1 MIDNG
6 KIFAKI
12 FALALFSLLLLV
24 FLPFLGYIEMPVSE
38 IFGESAAANIFWNIR
53 VPRTSGAFVCGATLA
68 LCGMVFQSMFKND
81 LATPYTLGVSSGAA
95 LGAVLAIKLFSG
107 IASLLPVTQIL
118 SFLCAFLTVVF
129 IYSAGRIK
137 KRFDTGFLLLA
148 GVAVNFICSGLIL
161 FIQYIASGSESAM
174 MIHWMMGSLD
184 FTGFSTVLKV
194 VPAFVV
200 MIFVSLFFHRDLD
213 LMRIDSDIATTRGVN
228 MNVIG
233 NILLFTVSLA
243 VAVVVSQVG
252 PVGFIGM
259 MAPHIAGKI
268 IGRKHGSLA
277 FASLFTGGSILMLS
291 DAVSRTVIAP
301 SEIPVGVVTSL
312 VGGPFFLFILIKSK

>member
-1 MIDNG
+1 MTDNG

-24 FLPFLGYIEMPVSE
+24 FLPFSGYIEMPVSE

-200 MIFVSLFFHRDLD
+200 MIFVSLFFHRELD

>member
-1 MIDNG
+1 MING
-6 KIFAKI
+6 RIFAKI
-12 FALALFSLLLLV
+12 VVLAFVSLLFLTL
-24 FLPFLGYIEMPVSE
+24 LPFFGYVEMPLSE
-38 IFGESAAANIFWNIR
+38 IFSESAASNIFWNIR
-53 VPRTSGAFVCGATLA
+53 VPRTSGAFLCGATLA

-95 LGAVLAIKLFSG
+95 MGAVIAIKFFSG
-107 IASLLPVTQIL
+107 LAFAFPITQIL
-118 SFLCAFLTVVF
+118 SFLCAFLTVLF
-129 IYSAGRIK
+129 IYSAGRLK

-194 VPAFVV
+194 VPAFLV
-200 MIFVSLFFHRDLD
+200 MISVSLFFHRELD
-213 LMRIDSDIATTRGVN
+213 LMRIDSDIAATRGVN
-228 MNVIG
+228 MNLVG

-252 PVGFIGM
+252 PIGFIGM
-259 MAPHIAGKI
+259 MAPHIAGRV
-268 IGRKHGSLA
+268 IGRKHAPLA
-277 FASLFTGGSILMLS
+277 FASLFIGGCILMLS

-312 VGGPFFLFILIKSK
+312 IGGPFFLFILIKTK

>member
-1 MIDNG
+1 MTDNG
-6 KIFAKI
+6 KIFTKI

-24 FLPFLGYIEMPVSE
+24 FLPFSGYIEMPVSE

-107 IASLLPVTQIL
+107 IAFLLPVTQIL

-200 MIFVSLFFHRDLD
+200 MIFVSLFFHRELD

-233 NILLFTVSLA
+233 NILLFTVSLT

>member
-1 MIDNG
+1 MSVKLNIV
-6 KIFAKI
+6 KIAAI
-12 FALALFSLLLLV
+12 ALLSLILLAI
-24 FLPFLGYIEMPVSE
+24 LPFFGYIEMPLRE
-38 IFGESAAANIFWNIR
+38 IFGENAASNIFWNIR
-53 VPRTSGAFVCGATLA
+53 VPRTLGAFVCGATLA

-95 LGAVLAIKLFSG
+95 LGAVTAIKLFSG
-107 IASLLPVTQIL
+107 FAFALPITQL
-118 SFLCAFLTVVF
+118 FSFVCAFLTVVF
-129 IYSAGRIK
+129 IYSAGRLK

-184 FTGFSTVLKV
+184 FTGFSTVLKII
-194 VPAFVV
+194 PAFVV
-200 MIFVSLFFHRDLD
+200 MIFVSLFFHRELD

-252 PVGFIGM
+252 PIGFIGM
-259 MAPHIAGKI
+259 MAPHIAGRLT
-268 IGRKHGSLA
+268 GRKHAPLA
-277 FASLFTGGSILMLS
+277 FAALLTGGCILMLS

-312 VGGPFFLFILIKSK
+312 VGGPFFLVILIKSK

>member
-1 MIDNG
+1 MGSG
-6 KIFAKI
+6 KVFIKI
-12 FALALFSLLLLV
+12 AVTALFSLLLLIL
-24 FLPFLGYIEMPVSE
+24 LPFFGYMEMPVGE

-53 VPRTSGAFVCGATLA
+53 VPRTSGAFVCGAALA

-95 LGAVLAIKLFSG
+95 LGAVSAIKLFSG
-107 IASLLPVTQIL
+107 TAVSLPVTQMF
-118 SFLCAFLTVVF
+118 SFMCAFLTVVF
-129 IYSAGRIK
+129 IYSAGRLK

-184 FTGFSTVLKV
+184 FTGFSTVLKII
-194 VPAFVV
+194 PAFVV
-200 MIFVSLFFHRDLD
+200 MIFVSLFFHRELD
-213 LMRIDSDIATTRGVN
+213 LMRIDSDIAVTRGVN
-228 MNVIG
+228 MDVVG
-233 NILLFTVSLA
+233 NILLFAVSLS

-259 MAPHIAGKI
+259 MAPHIAGRLV
-268 IGRKHGSLA
+268 GRKHASLA
-277 FASLFTGGSILMLS
+277 FASLFIGGSILMLS

-312 VGGPFFLFILIKSK
+312 TGGPFFLFILIKSK

>member
-1 MIDNG
+1 MNG
-6 KIFAKI
+6 GEIFIKILI
-12 FALALFSLLLLV
+12 PVLFSLFLLI
-24 FLPFLGYIEMPVSE
+24 FLPFFGYIEMPFSE

-95 LGAVLAIKLFSG
+95 MGAVAAIKLFSG
-107 IASLLPVTQIL
+107 FASALPVTQIL
-118 SFLCAFLTVVF
+118 SFACAFLTVIF
-129 IYSAGRIK
+129 IYSAGRLK

-148 GVAVNFICSGLIL
+148 GVAVNFICSGIIL
-161 FIQYIASGSESAM
+161 FIQYAASGSESAM

-184 FTGFSTVLKV
+184 FTGFSTVLKII
-194 VPAFVV
+194 PAFVV
-200 MIFVSLFFHRDLD
+200 MIFISLFFHRELD

-228 MNVIG
+228 MNVVG

-243 VAVVVSQVG
+243 VALVVSQVG
-252 PVGFIGM
+252 PVGFVGM
-259 MAPHIAGKI
+259 IAPHIAGRLV
-268 IGRKHGSLA
+268 GRKHIHLA
-277 FASLFTGGSILMLS
+277 FASLFTGGSMLMLS
-291 DAVSRTVIAP
+291 DAVSRTVTAP

-312 VGGPFFLFILIKSK
+312 VGGPFFLFILIRSK

>member
-1 MIDNG
+1 MSEKLNAV
-6 KIFAKI
+6 KISAVA
-12 FALALFSLLLLV
+12 ALSLLLLV
-24 FLPFLGYIEMPVSE
+24 LLPFFGYIEMPLSE

-53 VPRTSGAFVCGATLA
+53 VPRTTGAFVCGAALA

-95 LGAVLAIKLFSG
+95 LGAVTAIKFFSG
-107 IASLLPVTQIL
+107 LTLILPVTQIL
-118 SFLCAFLTVVF
+118 SFVCALLTVFF
-129 IYSAGRIK
+129 IYSAGRLK

-161 FIQYIASGSESAM
+161 FIQYIASGSESSM

-184 FTGFSTVLKV
+184 FIGFSTVLKII
-194 VPAFVV
+194 PAFAV
-200 MIFVSLFFHRDLD
+200 ILFVSLFFHRELD

-228 MNVIG
+228 MTTVG

-243 VAVVVSQVG
+243 VALVVSQVG

-259 MAPHIAGKI
+259 MAPHIAGRLV
-268 IGRKHGSLA
+268 GRKHIPLA
-277 FASLFTGGSILMLS
+277 FASLFTGGCILMLS

>member
-1 MIDNG
+1 MTDNG

-24 FLPFLGYIEMPVSE
+24 FLPFSGYIEMPVSE

-95 LGAVLAIKLFSG
+95 LGAVSAIKLFSG

-200 MIFVSLFFHRDLD
+200 MIFVSLFFHRELD

>member
-1 MIDNG
+1 M
-6 KIFAKI
+6 KITL
-12 FALALFSLLLLV
+12 LALFSLFLLAV
-24 FLPFLGYIEMPVSE
+24 LPFFGYIEMPFSK

-95 LGAVLAIKLFSG
+95 MGAVLAIKLFSG
-107 IASLLPVTQIL
+107 IDFAIPVTQIL
-118 SFLCAFLTVVF
+118 SFACAFLTVVF
-129 IYSAGRIK
+129 IYSAGRLK

-184 FTGFSTVLKV
+184 FTGFATVLKV
-194 VPAFVV
+194 VPAFLV
-200 MIFVSLFFHRDLD
+200 MIFVSLFFHRELD
-213 LMRIDSDIATTRGVN
+213 LMRIDSDIAATRGVN
-228 MNVIG
+228 MNAVG
-233 NILLFTVSLA
+233 NILLFTVSLS

-259 MAPHIAGKI
+259 VAPHIAGKI
-268 IGRKHGSLA
+268 VGRRHGSLA
-277 FASLFTGGSILMLS
+277 FASLFAGGSILMLS

-301 SEIPVGVVTSL
+301 SEIPAGVVTSL
-312 VGGPFFLFILIKSK
+312 IGGPFFLFILIKSK

>member
-24 FLPFLGYIEMPVSE
+24 FLPFSGYIEMPVSE

-107 IASLLPVTQIL
+107 IAFLLPVTQIL

-200 MIFVSLFFHRDLD
+200 MIFVSLFFHRELD

>member
-1 MIDNG
+1 MI
-6 KIFAKI
+6 
-12 FALALFSLLLLV
+12 
-24 FLPFLGYIEMPVSE
+24 
-38 IFGESAAANIFWNIR
+38 
-53 VPRTSGAFVCGATLA
+53 
-68 LCGMVFQSMFKND
+68 
-81 LATPYTLGVSSGAA
+81 
-95 LGAVLAIKLFSG
+95 
-107 IASLLPVTQIL
+107 
-118 SFLCAFLTVVF
+118 
-129 IYSAGRIK
+129 
-137 KRFDTGFLLLA
+137 
-148 GVAVNFICSGLIL
+148 
-161 FIQYIASGSESAM
+161 
-174 MIHWMMGSLD
+174 
-184 FTGFSTVLKV
+184 

-200 MIFVSLFFHRDLD
+200 MIFVSLFFHRELD

-259 MAPHIAGKI
+259 MAPHIAGNI

>member
-1 MIDNG
+1 MSEKLNIV
-6 KIFAKI
+6 KISAVALLSI
-12 FALALFSLLLLV
+12 LLLAL
-24 FLPFLGYIEMPVSE
+24 LPFFGYIEMPVRE

-53 VPRTSGAFVCGATLA
+53 VPRTLGAFVCGSTLA

-95 LGAVLAIKLFSG
+95 FGAVTAIKFFSG
-107 IASLLPVTQIL
+107 MTFFLPVTQIL

-129 IYSAGRIK
+129 IYTAGRLK

-184 FTGFSTVLKV
+184 FTGFSTVLKI
-194 VPAFVV
+194 VPAFVI
-200 MIFVSLFFHRDLD
+200 MLLVSLFFHRELD

-228 MNVIG
+228 MNTVG

-259 MAPHIAGKI
+259 MAPHIAGRLV
-268 IGRKHGSLA
+268 GRKHSSLA
-277 FASLFTGGSILMLS
+277 FASLFTGGCILMLS

-312 VGGPFFLFILIKSK
+312 IGGPFFLFIFFESK

>member
-1 MIDNG
+1 MPEKLNIV
-6 KIFAKI
+6 KII
-12 FALALFSLLLLV
+12 VLAAISLLLLV
-24 FLPFLGYIEMPVSE
+24 FLPFFGYVEMPLSE
-38 IFGESAAANIFWNIR
+38 IFGESAAADIFWSIR

-95 LGAVLAIKLFSG
+95 MGAVLAIKLFSG
-107 IASLLPVTQIL
+107 LSPALPVTQIM

-161 FIQYIASGSESAM
+161 FIQYIASGSESSR

-184 FTGFSTVLKV
+184 FAGFSTVLKV
-194 VPAFVV
+194 LPAFLV
-200 MIFVSLFFHRDLD
+200 MIFVSIFFHRELD
-213 LMRIDSDIATTRGVN
+213 LMRIDSDIAVTRGVN
-228 MNVIG
+228 MNRVG

-259 MAPHIAGKI
+259 MAPHIAGRFV
-268 IGRKHGSLA
+268 GRKHNILA
-277 FASLFTGGSILMLS
+277 FASLLAGGCILMLS

-312 VGGPFFLFILIKSK
+312 VGGPFFLFILIRSR

>member
-1 MIDNG
+1 MSEKMNFV
-6 KIFAKI
+6 KIPAI
-12 FALALFSLLLLV
+12 AALSLLLLAV
-24 FLPFLGYIEMPVSE
+24 LPFFGYIEMPLDE
-38 IFGESAAANIFWNIR
+38 IFTESAAANIFWNIR
-53 VPRTSGAFVCGATLA
+53 VPRTLGAFVCGATLA
-68 LCGMVFQSMFKND
+68 MCGMVFQSMFKND

-95 LGAVLAIKLFSG
+95 MGAVLAIKFFSG
-107 IASLLPVTQIL
+107 IAFMLPITQIL
-118 SFLCAFLTVVF
+118 SFACAFLTVVF
-129 IYSAGRIK
+129 IYSVGRLK

-161 FIQYIASGSESAM
+161 FIQYLASGSESAM

-184 FTGFSTVLKV
+184 FTGFSTVLKI

-200 MIFVSLFFHRDLD
+200 MIFISLFFHRELD

-228 MNVIG
+228 MNVVG

-243 VAVVVSQVG
+243 VALVVSQVG

-259 MAPHIAGKI
+259 MAPHIAGRI
-268 IGRKHGSLA
+268 TGRKHAALA
-277 FASLFTGGSILMLS
+277 FSALFTGGIILMLS

>member
-1 MIDNG
+1 MKDNAR
-6 KIFAKI
+6 KILVISAVI
-12 FALALFSLLLLV
+12 AISLALLAV
-24 FLPFLGYIEMPVSE
+24 LPFFGYVKMPLSG
-38 IFGESAAANIFWNIR
+38 IFGESAASNIFWNIR
-53 VPRTSGAFVCGATLA
+53 VPRTSAAFLCGAALA

-107 IASLLPVTQIL
+107 IASYLPLTQVC
-118 SFLCAFLTVVF
+118 SFAAAFVTVVF
-129 IYSAGRIK
+129 IYSAGRLK

-161 FIQYIASGSESAM
+161 FIQYLANGSESAM
-174 MIHWMMGSLD
+174 MIHWMMGSFD

-194 VPAFVV
+194 LPAFVV
-200 MIFVSLFFHRDLD
+200 MIFVSLFFHRELD
-213 LMRIDSDIATTRGVN
+213 LMRIDSDIASTRGVN
-228 MNVIG
+228 MNAVG

-243 VAVVVSQVG
+243 VALVVSQVG

-259 MAPHIAGKI
+259 VAPHIAGKLV
-268 IGRKHGSLA
+268 GRKHSTLA
-277 FASLFTGGSILMLS
+277 VVSLFTGGIILMLS
-291 DAVSRTVIAP
+291 DAVSRTIIAP

-312 VGGPFFLFILIKSK
+312 LGGPFFLFILIKSK

>member
-1 MIDNG
+1 MSEKLNVV
-6 KIFAKI
+6 KIIVVAAI
-12 FALALFSLLLLV
+12 ALFLLV
-24 FLPFLGYIEMPVSE
+24 ALPFFGYIEMPVRE

-53 VPRTSGAFVCGATLA
+53 VPRTLGAFVCGATLA

-95 LGAVLAIKLFSG
+95 MGAVLAIKFLSG
-107 IASLLPVTQIL
+107 TAFVLPLTQIL
-118 SFLCAFLTVVF
+118 SFACAFLTVVF

-161 FIQYIASGSESAM
+161 FVQYIASDSESAM
-174 MIHWMMGSLD
+174 MIHWMMGSFD
-184 FTGFSTVLKV
+184 FTGFSTILIIA
-194 VPAFVV
+194 PALLV
-200 MIFVSLFFHRDLD
+200 MMSVSLFFHRELD

-228 MNVIG
+228 MSTVGNV
-233 NILLFTVSLA
+233 LLFIVSLA

-252 PVGFIGM
+252 PIGFIGM
-259 MAPHIAGKI
+259 MAPHIAGRI
-268 IGRKHGSLA
+268 VGRKHSSLA
-277 FASLFTGGSILMLS
+277 FASFFVGGCILMLS

>member
-6 KIFAKI
+6 KIFTKI
-12 FALALFSLLLLV
+12 FALALFSLLLLL
-24 FLPFLGYIEMPVSE
+24 FLPFSGYIEMPVSE

-107 IASLLPVTQIL
+107 IAFLLPVTQIL

-200 MIFVSLFFHRDLD
+200 MIFVSLFFHRELD

-228 MNVIG
+228 TNVIG

>member
-1 MIDNG
+1 MPEKLNIV
-6 KIFAKI
+6 KII
-12 FALALFSLLLLV
+12 VLAAISLLLLA
-24 FLPFLGYIEMPVSE
+24 FLPFFGYVEMPLGE
-38 IFGESAAANIFWNIR
+38 IFGESAAANIFWSIR

-95 LGAVLAIKLFSG
+95 MGAVLAIKFFSG
-107 IASLLPVTQIL
+107 IASAVPVTQIT

-161 FIQYIASGSESAM
+161 FIQYIASGSESSR

-194 VPAFVV
+194 LPAFLV
-200 MIFVSLFFHRDLD
+200 MIFVSLFFHRELD
-213 LMRIDSDIATTRGVN
+213 LMRIDSDIAVTRGVN
-228 MNVIG
+228 MNRVG

-252 PVGFIGM
+252 PIGFIGM
-259 MAPHIAGKI
+259 MAPHIAGRFV
-268 IGRKHGSLA
+268 GRKHNILA
-277 FASLFTGGSILMLS
+277 FASLFAGGCILMLS

-312 VGGPFFLFILIKSK
+312 VGGPFFLFILIRSR

>member
-1 MIDNG
+1 MTGG
-6 KIFAKI
+6 KIPVKI
-12 FALALFSLLLLV
+12 LVSALFSFLLLAL
-24 FLPFLGYIEMPVSE
+24 LPFFGYIEMPFGE
-38 IFGESAAANIFWNIR
+38 IFSDSAASNIFWSIR
-53 VPRTSGAFVCGATLA
+53 VPRTLGAFVCGATLA

-95 LGAVLAIKLFSG
+95 LGAVSAIKLFSG
-107 IASLLPVTQIL
+107 ISVFLPVTQIL
-118 SFLCAFLTVVF
+118 SFVCAFLTVIF

-174 MIHWMMGSLD
+174 MVHWMMGSLD
-184 FTGFSTVLKV
+184 FTGFSTVFKV

-200 MIFVSLFFHRDLD
+200 MILIPLFFHRELD
-213 LMRIDSDIATTRGVN
+213 LMRIDSDIAATRGVN
-228 MNVIG
+228 MNLVG

-259 MAPHIAGKI
+259 TAPHIAGRI
-268 IGRKHGSLA
+268 VGRKHVPLA
-277 FASLFTGGSILMLS
+277 FVSLFTGGSILMLS

-312 VGGPFFLFILIKSK
+312 IGGPFFLFILIKSK

>member
-6 KIFAKI
+6 KIFTKI
-12 FALALFSLLLLV
+12 FALALFSLLLLL
-24 FLPFLGYIEMPVSE
+24 FLPFSGYIEMPVSE

-107 IASLLPVTQIL
+107 IAFLLPVTQIL
-118 SFLCAFLTVVF
+118 SLLCAFLTVVF

-200 MIFVSLFFHRDLD
+200 MIFVSLFFHRELD

>member
-24 FLPFLGYIEMPVSE
+24 FLPFSGYIEMPVSE

-107 IASLLPVTQIL
+107 IAFLLPVTQIL

-148 GVAVNFICSGLIL
+148 GVAVNFMCSGLIL

-200 MIFVSLFFHRDLD
+200 MIFVSLFFHRELD

>member
-200 MIFVSLFFHRDLD
+200 MIFVSLFFHRELD

>member
-1 MIDNG
+1 MLEKLNII
-6 KIFAKI
+6 KILAVALLSI
-12 FALALFSLLLLV
+12 LLLAL
-24 FLPFLGYIEMPVSE
+24 LPFFGYIEMPVGE

-53 VPRTSGAFVCGATLA
+53 VPRTSGAFICGATLA

-95 LGAVLAIKLFSG
+95 FGAVTAIKFFSG
-107 IASLLPVTQIL
+107 LTFVLPFTQIF

-129 IYSAGRIK
+129 IYTAGRLK

-184 FTGFSTVLKV
+184 FTGFSTVLKIL
-194 VPAFVV
+194 PAFVI
-200 MIFVSLFFHRDLD
+200 MLSVSLFFHRELD
-213 LMRIDSDIATTRGVN
+213 LMRIDSDIAVTRGVN
-228 MNVIG
+228 MNAVG
-233 NILLFTVSLA
+233 NILLFTVSIA

-259 MAPHIAGKI
+259 MAPHIAGRLV
-268 IGRKHGSLA
+268 GRKHSMLA
-277 FASLFTGGSILMLS
+277 FASLFTGGCILMLS
-291 DAVSRTVIAP
+291 DAVSRTIIAP

-312 VGGPFFLFILIKSK
+312 IGGPFFLFILIKSK

>member
-24 FLPFLGYIEMPVSE
+24 FLPFSGYIEMPVSE

-200 MIFVSLFFHRDLD
+200 MIFVSLFFHRELD

>member
-6 KIFAKI
+6 KIFTKI

-24 FLPFLGYIEMPVSE
+24 FLPFSGYIEMPVSE

-107 IASLLPVTQIL
+107 IAFLLPVTQIL

-200 MIFVSLFFHRDLD
+200 MIFVSLFFHRELD

-277 FASLFTGGSILMLS
+277 FTSLFTGGSILMLS

>member
-6 KIFAKI
+6 KIFARI
-12 FALALFSLLLLV
+12 FALALFSLLLLIL
-24 FLPFLGYIEMPVSE
+24 LPFFGYIAMPVNE

-95 LGAVLAIKLFSG
+95 LGAVSAIKLFSG
-107 IASLLPVTQIL
+107 VAFVLPVTQIL
-118 SFLCAFLTVVF
+118 SFICAFLTVVF

-200 MIFVSLFFHRDLD
+200 MIFVSLFFHRELD

-259 MAPHIAGKI
+259 MAPHIAGRI
-268 IGRKHGSLA
+268 IGRKHIPLA
-277 FASLFTGGSILMLS
+277 FASLFIGGSILMLS